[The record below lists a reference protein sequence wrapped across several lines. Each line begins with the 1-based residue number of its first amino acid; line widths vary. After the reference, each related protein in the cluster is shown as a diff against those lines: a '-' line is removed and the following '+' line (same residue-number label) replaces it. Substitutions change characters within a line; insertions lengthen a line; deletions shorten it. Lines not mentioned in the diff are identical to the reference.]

1 MKAFEHYKK
10 TIRFITILLLDC
22 VLTALYGLVWHYR
35 YNIFFVHPYR
45 DKGII
50 FTVFAYLTILFFV
63 SSIAGLQKIDE
74 RRIGDSIF
82 SGIVTLFFVN
92 VTTYI
97 QISLIEAKLA
107 NALPLITLTFMQIA
121 IISGWAFISAELI
134 KKLNPPQRMLIVY
147 GSHLATELV
156 LKMSEMVD
164 KYTICESIKTTEN
177 LDDIIEAIN
186 RYESIIICDVSAQ
199 TRNDLLKFCYE
210 NDKRVYIVPKIS
222 DILIRGAYEITYF
235 DSPLVCCESVGLTLE
250 QRVVKRAMD
259 LFVSSLAIM
268 VLSPFLLIV
277 SAAIK
282 LYDGGPVF
290 FRQKRITLDGK
301 EFEIYKFRSMIV
313 NAEPD
318 GKPKPAVN
326 NDKRITPIGKL
337 IRPLRIDELP
347 QLFNIFI
354 GDMSIVG
361 PRCERVEHVKEYCKQ
376 MPEFAYRH
384 KVKTGLTGY
393 AQVYGKYNTTAYNKL
408 KLDLTYIQ
416 NYSVMLDIKLM
427 LLTIKVLFRKE
438 STEGFDNK
446 KEL

>member
-10 TIRFITILLLDC
+10 TIRFFTILLLDC
-22 VLTALYGLVWHYR
+22 VLTALYGVIWHYR
-35 YNIFFVHPYR
+35 YNIFFTHPYR

-50 FTVFAYLTILFFV
+50 FTVFAYLTVLFFI

-92 VTTYI
+92 VITYI
-97 QISLIEAKLA
+97 QISLIEARLA
-107 NALPLITLTFMQIA
+107 NVLPLITLTFLQIA
-121 IISGWAFISAELI
+121 VISVWSFMAAALI

-156 LKMSEMVD
+156 LKMSKMVD

-177 LDDIIEAIN
+177 EEDITKAIS
-186 RYESIIICDVSAQ
+186 RYDSIIICDVSAQ
-199 TRNDLLKFCYE
+199 TRNDLLKYCYE
-210 NDKRVYIVPKIS
+210 NGKRTYIVPKIS
-222 DILIRGAYEITYF
+222 DILVKGAYEITYF

-250 QRVVKRAMD
+250 QRAIKRLMD
-259 LFVSSLAIM
+259 LLISSFAIL
-268 VLSPFLLIV
+268 VFSPFLIAV
-277 SAAIK
+277 SIAIK

-290 FRQKRITLDGK
+290 FRQKRITLNDK
-301 EFEIYKFRSMIV
+301 EFEIFKFRSMIV

-318 GKPKPAVN
+318 GKPKPAVD
-326 NDKRITPIGKL
+326 NDKRITPIGKFM
-337 IRPLRIDELP
+337 RPWRIDELP
-347 QLFNIFI
+347 QLFNIFM

-427 LLTIKVLFRKE
+427 VLTIKVLFRKD
-438 STEGFDNK
+438 STEGFDK
-446 KEL
+446 TKEL